1 MLCKVVIFGHD
12 SSLQAG
18 YLNQASG
25 TNSLYQLYSTFG
37 VGIGVSRV
45 TIEEE
50 KEIAFQLWS
59 LPSTVRY
66 QGLTNNF
73 LRGASAT
80 ILVLKV
86 EDLIHAEGLL
96 ELACHQ
102 SQDPVMI
109 VVIGSLVQS
118 SETVASISSILGNQL
133 QIQSADSVAESL
145 SLLARALN
153 ESGKEPIRFPFIAVL
168 SEESCPEF
176 EPQPGRYSLPLSTDD
191 EVKTILN
198 FANEL
203 NAHIV
208 DNEIQVNLSQGR
220 AFIEPRSGEVRFTPA
235 FCYICKRSCRKEAS
249 ICIVGLDSGWSS
261 EGVGKR
267 ALLTMAKINAFASQN
282 IPNHVR
288 KQLLRASN
296 CPMFKLSSEIEPE
309 VLSELKE
316 ELNLVQGNKV
326 PTLLDAARKRVE
338 DGRLPSSAY
347 DILKSSLQKVE
358 TLKEM

>member
-1 MLCKVVIFGHD
+1 MIFGHD

-220 AFIEPRSGEVRFTPA
+220 AFIEPRS
-235 FCYICKRSCRKEAS
+235 EAS

>member
-1 MLCKVVIFGHD
+1 MIFGHD
-12 SSLQAG
+12 ATLQAG

-45 TIEEE
+45 TIDEE
-50 KEIAFQLWS
+50 KEIGFQLWS

-73 LRGASAT
+73 LKGSSAT

-86 EDLIHAEGLL
+86 EDLTYAEGLL
-96 ELACHQ
+96 ELARHQ

-109 VVIGSLVQS
+109 VAIGSLVQS
-118 SETVASISSILGNQL
+118 SESVASISSILGNQL
-133 QIQSADSVAESL
+133 QIKSADSVGETL

-153 ESGKEPIRFPFIAVL
+153 KSGKEPIKFPFIVAL
-168 SEESCPEF
+168 NEESCPEF
-176 EPQPGRYSLPLSTDD
+176 EPQQGRYSLPLSTDD
-191 EVKTILN
+191 EVKVILN

-203 NAHIV
+203 NVLVMA
-208 DNEIQVNLSQGR
+208 NEIQVNLSEGR
-220 AFIEPRSGEVRFTPA
+220 TFIEPRSGDIRFTPA
-235 FCYICKRSCRKEAS
+235 FCYICKKSCRKEAS

-282 IPNHVR
+282 LPKHVK

-326 PTLLDAARKRVE
+326 PTLLDAAKKRVE

-358 TLKEM
+358 TLKEI